1 MEKSSSVIR
10 ALVCAALLL
19 VVLFSLFL
27 PVVTFN
33 SADRFEGS
41 LYKMGYY
48 SVDLRHAGKVKV
60 SLTSALFSSGKD
72 VNTMVKLYKLEMQ
85 KQDSALDALKTAEI
99 QAQIDEIMGG
109 ISDKQDAKI
118 QEKLQNKSFLKKIAL
133 RAAMYNSKKDSSYL
147 TFALVLTALA
157 LAVLILD
164 VVLKL
169 VKLVKSGFEINCCT
183 LKALTNMSLPIIAFI
198 LHMFT
203 VQHYVAKTR
212 GVVSLGAGIVI
223 GLVAIIA
230 FAAVR
235 GIVPVLEAKAEGADK
250 FKKTVIKQSIT
261 AGVLLITVIIAL
273 LGMRMSALMIYDMES
288 HYPEFQARYLSL
300 ITKGNPLDSVDKI
313 AGSMSIVVSIIAAIP
328 LLPYAALGYM
338 LARTGMVEKVS
349 LKKKREQKSPL
360 GSFYIGFV
368 FVAVAY
374 VLSLVLFCV
383 EDSKKRYE
391 MYSNCQMSV
400 VFTEYKDEGS
410 AENIAYNTLSEY
422 KDTLKELKEEYKN
435 QYKDASDKE
444 TKAEIKSDLED
455 LNIELKAVDK
465 KMDRIESRK
474 KSNVIFI
481 ITLAA
486 VAVAAEVV
494 FKMTKFEAEKLA
506 ASGKEN

>member
-10 ALVCAALLL
+10 ALVCAALSL

-27 PVVTFN
+27 PIATFN

-60 SLTSALFSSGKD
+60 SLTSVLFSSGED

-85 KQDSALDALKTAEI
+85 KQDSALDVEKTAEI

-118 QEKLQNKSFLKKIAL
+118 QSKLENKSFLKKIAL
-133 RAAMYNSKKDSSYL
+133 RASMYNAKKDSSYL
-147 TFALVLTALA
+147 TFAMVLTVLA
-157 LAVLILD
+157 LAVLVLD
-164 VVLKL
+164 AALKL
-169 VKLVKSGFEINCCT
+169 SRLIKSGFEINCCAA
-183 LKALTNMSLPIIAFI
+183 KALTDIRLSIVAFV
-198 LHMFT
+198 LHMLT

-212 GVVSLGAGIVI
+212 GVVSLGAGIVV
-223 GLVAIIA
+223 GLIALLA

-235 GIVPVLEAKAEGADK
+235 GIVPVLEAKAEGGEK

-261 AGVLLITVIIAL
+261 AGVLLITVIISL
-273 LGMRMSALMIYDMES
+273 VGMRMSALMIYDMQT
-288 HYPEFQARYLSL
+288 HYPEFLARYNTL
-300 ITKGNPLDSVDKI
+300 IPGTAEKVEN
-313 AGSMSIVVSIIAAIP
+313 SMAIVVSVIAAIP
-328 LLPYAALGYM
+328 TLVYAAFGYM
-338 LARTGMVEKVS
+338 VARLGMAEKIK
-349 LKKKREQKSPL
+349 LKKRAVQTPL
-360 GSFYIGFV
+360 GSFYIGFI
-368 FVAVAY
+368 FVAVSY
-374 VLSLVLFCV
+374 ILSILLFSV
-383 EDSKKRYE
+383 SDSEKRYE

-400 VFTEYKDEGS
+400 VFTEYKEEGS
-410 AENIAYNTLSEY
+410 EENLYYNTLAEY
-422 KDTLKELKEEYKN
+422 KNGLNGLKEEYKN
-435 QYKDASDKE
+435 EYKDAADKE

-455 LNIELKAVDK
+455 LKLEIEAVDK

-474 KSNVIFI
+474 KSSLIFI
-481 ITLAA
+481 IALAT

-506 ASGKEN
+506 ASAKEN